1 MAKNRN
7 TPGRAAGNRRSSRQR
22 SGMMAFCGM
31 MVALATVM
39 MFTGGLIPV
48 LTYCAPMIAGVILL
62 PVLLEYGKKAAWTAY
77 AAVAL
82 ITLFVGIDKEAA
94 FFFLFLGYYPIVKWD
109 IDRIRRK
116 PLRVLLKLLVF
127 NVSIAAMYAILGFL
141 LHMDAMMAEFSQ
153 MGAVLLAVFVVLM
166 NVCMFL
172 YDRVLTPLVLL
183 YAKRLRPKLRFLR
196 S

>member
-1 MAKNRN
+1 MAN
-7 TPGRAAGNRRSSRQR
+7 NRRSSRQT
-22 SGMMAFCGM
+22 SSMIAFCGM

-39 MFTGGLIPV
+39 MFTGRLVPV
-48 LTYCAPMIAGVILL
+48 FTYCAPMIAGVILL
-62 PVLLEYGKKAAWTAY
+62 PILLEYGKKAAWTAY

-94 FFFLFLGYYPIVKWD
+94 FFYLFLGYYPIVKWD
-109 IDRIRRK
+109 IDRIKHR

-127 NVSIAAMYAILGFL
+127 DVSIVAMYAILGFL
-141 LHMDAMMAEFSQ
+141 LHMDALVEEFSQ
-153 MGAVLLAVFVVLM
+153 MGAVLFVAFVVLM
-166 NVCMFL
+166 NVCLFL
-172 YDRVLTPLVLL
+172 YDRLLTPLVLL

>member
-1 MAKNRN
+1 MANKRG
-7 TPGRAAGNRRSSRQR
+7 TSRQK
-22 SGMMAFCGM
+22 SSMIAFCGM

-62 PVLLEYGKKAAWTAY
+62 PVLLECGKKAAWTAY

-94 FFFLFLGYYPIVKWD
+94 FFYLFLGYYPVVKWD
-109 IDRIRRK
+109 IDRLRHK
-116 PLRVLLKLLVF
+116 PLRVLIKLLVF
-127 NVSIAAMYAILGFL
+127 NVSIVAMYAILCFL
-141 LHMDAMMAEFSQ
+141 LHMDAMVEEFSQ
-153 MGAVLLAVFVVLM
+153 MGAALLAVFIVLM
-166 NVCMFL
+166 NVCMFM
-172 YDRVLTPLVLL
+172 YDRLLTPLVVL
-183 YAKRLRPKLRFLR
+183 YVNRLRPKLRFLR

>member
-1 MAKNRN
+1 MAKNQS
-7 TPGRAAGNRRSSRQR
+7 TPNRSAGNRRSSRQR
-22 SGMMAFCGM
+22 SSMMAFCGM

-62 PVLLEYGKKAAWTAY
+62 PILLEYGKKAAWTAY

-82 ITLFVGIDKEAA
+82 ITLFVGIDKEAV

-109 IDRIRRK
+109 IDRIKHK

-127 NVSIAAMYAILGFL
+127 DVSIVAMYAILGFL
-141 LHMDAMMAEFSQ
+141 LHMDALVEDFSQ
-153 MGAVLLAVFVVLM
+153 MGAVLLVAFVVLM
-166 NVCMFL
+166 TVCLVL
-172 YDRVLTPLVLL
+172 YDRLLTPLVLL

>member
-22 SGMMAFCGM
+22 SSMMAFCGM

-109 IDRIRRK
+109 IDRIKRK

-141 LHMDAMMAEFSQ
+141 LHMDAMVAEFSQ
-153 MGAVLLAVFVVLM
+153 MGAALLAVFVVLM
-166 NVCMFL
+166 NVCMFM
-172 YDRVLTPLVLL
+172 YDKLLTPLVLL